1 MIDLSKEIP
10 NENLTQKDIM
20 QFLLHS
26 TQHVATRE
34 ELKDVK
40 DDLSKDIEKV
50 DDKISKLA
58 TKEELAKLDDK
69 IDKVETSLKADIAKL
84 DDKIARL
91 DDKIDKL
98 DDKIS
103 VQDDKISKLATKEE
117 LAKVESSLRADIV
130 KLDQKIDKV
139 DGKFDRLQWLIIA
152 TIATVLLKDY
162 IIGLIN

>member
-84 DDKIARL
+84 DDKIAKL

-117 LAKVESSLRADIV
+117 LAK
-130 KLDQKIDKV
+130 LDQKIDKV

-152 TIATVLLKDY
+152 TIITVLLKDY
-162 IIGLIN
+162 IIGFIN

>member
-58 TKEELAKLDDK
+58 TKEELAK
-69 IDKVETSLKADIAKL
+69 
-84 DDKIARL
+84 
-91 DDKIDKL
+91 
-98 DDKIS
+98 
-103 VQDDKISKLATKEE
+103 
-117 LAKVESSLRADIV
+117 VESSLRADIV